1 LIENFGLYSGNE
13 SDSDSDSI
21 WSDET
26 ESSLDETDVAFSND
40 QLLSRPSPTA
50 LADSKEE
57 ESNRNCFI
65 SRPKFIVSFEFFSES
80 DEWAVT
86 AQTMPYVT
94 TKSPLELAPDVLE
107 IFEMEYFTDQ
117 EYTHDKENEL
127 TRRVICVYT
136 EAMVNQNVIIRAHP
150 NYAGAGPIYDFGIVP
165 SNITDIPNN
174 KDDDN
179 ETHISQL
186 FRNHVPCRI
195 LSFFKDPVDG
205 IPKAFVHK
213 CARRTKW
220 NKQRDSVLVESWTLE
235 SESHKLFLSSDGTYY
250 DEPSEDGD
258 INKSVQQLRPVYS
271 CVPLSCIK
279 GGLWAVPDADVFA
292 DFEPLKKES
301 FHVMVVKD
309 RESFW
314 ANEFI

>member
-1 LIENFGLYSGNE
+1 
-13 SDSDSDSI
+13 
-21 WSDET
+21 
-26 ESSLDETDVAFSND
+26 
-40 QLLSRPSPTA
+40 
-50 LADSKEE
+50 
-57 ESNRNCFI
+57 
-65 SRPKFIVSFEFFSES
+65 
-80 DEWAVT
+80 
-86 AQTMPYVT
+86 
-94 TKSPLELAPDVLE
+94 
-107 IFEMEYFTDQ
+107 MEYFTDQ

-127 TRRVICVYT
+127 TRRVIFVYT
-136 EAMVNQNVIIRAHP
+136 EAMVNQNVIIRAHT

-165 SNITDIPNN
+165 SNITDI
-174 KDDDN
+174 N

-213 CARRTKW
+213 CAQRTKW

-258 INKSVQQLRPVYS
+258 IYKSVQRLRPVYS
-271 CVPLSCIK
+271 CVSLSCIK